1 MKHILLDPNTNHD
14 YVDLTLYVQDIKIL
28 YNACVDILNEHPEM
42 IGYERTAKKLKMV
55 LDDQQEIQDN
65 PYLLCGELEGSLNRN
80 QRDLLDYHMM
90 ILNGSESGGIE
101 SLLQV
106 IQYIIKNYDGKRKM
120 SDKKIKDFF
129 SEYSLNNFINF
140 VKN

>member
-1 MKHILLDPNTNHD
+1 MKHILLDSKTNKN
-14 YVDLTLYVQDIKIL
+14 YVDITLYVEDIKIL

-42 IGYERTAKKLKMV
+42 IGYRLTLGKLKII
-55 LDDQQEIQDN
+55 LDNQQEIQDN
-65 PYLLCGELEGSLNRN
+65 PYLLCGELEESLNRN
-80 QRDLLDYHMM
+80 QRDLLDYYM
-90 ILNGSESGGIE
+90 IVLNLSQSGGIE

-129 SEYSLNNFINF
+129 SEYGLNNFINF
-140 VKN
+140 VNK